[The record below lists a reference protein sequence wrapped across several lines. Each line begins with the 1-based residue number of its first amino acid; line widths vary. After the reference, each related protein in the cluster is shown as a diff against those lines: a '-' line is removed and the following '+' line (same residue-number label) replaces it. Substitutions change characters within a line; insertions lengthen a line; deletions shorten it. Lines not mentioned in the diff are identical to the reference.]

1 MTARVLLVQQHLYE
15 EFQSLINTVTIILL
29 VTKSSS
35 HTRGLTQEAPNCGG
49 TRNKLLIGSINLDT
63 PFLFIHA
70 NLVFQLKRSLLYHN
84 FLSLGKIN
92 KMVKTSFLLLL
103 CWFSDWDWLKRALLS
118 AKGKSTRWIL
128 M

>member
-118 AKGKSTRWIL
+118 AKGKVQDGY
-128 M
+128 